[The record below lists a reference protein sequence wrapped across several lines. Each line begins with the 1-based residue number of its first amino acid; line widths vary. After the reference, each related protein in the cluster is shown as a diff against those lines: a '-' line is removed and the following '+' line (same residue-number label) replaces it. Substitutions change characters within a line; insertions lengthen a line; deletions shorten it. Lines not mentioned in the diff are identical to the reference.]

1 MLRKLLSGKMDWTA
15 ANYFERDFSK
25 KESNYF
31 KENKQKTCSKFMVCL
46 IFATIRD
53 VILSKFVDIVKN
65 LLRSESS
72 YILRRPKILRNLH
85 LIFDYSTYSQKKGG
99 DFVKLYGLLKI
110 YELYIVLKIHL
121 QLLFCGQR

>member
-1 MLRKLLSGKMDWTA
+1 MLIWKCCLCKNLEYVEKTSQWQNGFDSSKLFPK
-15 ANYFERDFSK
+15 RDFSK

-72 YILRRPKILRNLH
+72 YILRGPQNFAKSPPY
-85 LIFDYSTYSQKKGG
+85 F
-99 DFVKLYGLLKI
+99 
-110 YELYIVLKIHL
+110 
-121 QLLFCGQR
+121 